1 MRELIIIGGP
11 CSIESEQQISN
22 IYASIDANIDIYRG
36 GAFKPRTSVKSFQG
50 LGQVGLEYLRNAS
63 SKPIISEIMDT
74 ADLELFR
81 DVDYIQIGARNMQ
94 NFSLLKKVG
103 TLNKPVV
110 LKRGLSSTVA
120 ELLSAAEYL
129 ETYGAEEVI
138 LCERGIR
145 TFSDSSRF
153 TLDIAAVLKLKKET
167 DYRVVID
174 VSHSAGNTY
183 MIEDLAMSSVALGA
197 DGIMIETHNDPQN
210 ALSDADQQ
218 LTVEQFNKLIPKLR
232 ELHSFVSKLKS

>member
-11 CSIESEQQISN
+11 CSVESKEQITEIYNQIEPN
-22 IYASIDANIDIYRG
+22 VDVFRG

-50 LGQVGLEYLRNAS
+50 LGQTGLDYLRDVS

-74 ADLELFR
+74 TDIPLFK
-81 DVDYIQIGARNMQ
+81 DVDIIQIGARNMQ

-103 TLNKPVV
+103 AMGKTVL
-110 LKRGLSSTVA
+110 LKRGLSATIA

-129 ETYGAEEVI
+129 EEFGAKEVI

-153 TLDIAAVLKLKKET
+153 TLDIAAVLKLKAET
-167 DYRVVID
+167 DYKVIVD
-174 VSHSAGNTY
+174 VSHPAGNTY
-183 MIEDLAMSSVALGA
+183 MIEDLAFSSVALGA
-197 DGIMIETHNDPQN
+197 DGLMIEAHNDPVN
-210 ALSDADQQ
+210 ALSDSDQQ
-218 LTVEQFNKLIPKLR
+218 LTCQEFNNLIIKVR
-232 ELHSFVSKLKS
+232 ELSSFVGKLKN

>member
-1 MRELIIIGGP
+1 MRELTIIGGP
-11 CSIESEQQISN
+11 CSIESEQQINN
-22 IYASIDANIDIYRG
+22 IYASIDENIDIYRG

-50 LGQVGLEYLRNAS
+50 LGQEGLEYLRNAS

-103 TLNKPVV
+103 TLNKPVL

-129 ETYGAEEVI
+129 EAYGAKEVI

-183 MIEDLAMSSVALGA
+183 MIEDLAMSSVALGV

-232 ELHSFVSKLKS
+232 ELHSFVGKLKN